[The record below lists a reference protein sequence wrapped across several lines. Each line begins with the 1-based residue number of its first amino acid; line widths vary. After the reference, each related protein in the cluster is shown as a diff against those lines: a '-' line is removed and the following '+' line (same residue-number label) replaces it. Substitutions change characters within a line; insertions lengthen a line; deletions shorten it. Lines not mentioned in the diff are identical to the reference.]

1 MHLCDHEGLD
11 LAGVRDMGT
20 NTEVDHGTTSV
31 DSGGG
36 TIGNFGLDDLPLV
49 FVVLIRSSQ
58 TPQNQDDQND
68 HAR

>member
-1 MHLCDHEGLD
+1 
-11 LAGVRDMGT
+11 MGT